1 MLTNSSIIN
10 VEPLGFQ
17 WSVADPFLF
26 CVHHLDYYPQGD
38 GHYGP
43 NQPLVGRHIGQDFDG
58 KDGWRM
64 YHGNKVPGF
73 PGHPHRG
80 FETITVVEQ
89 GLVDHADSL
98 GAAGRYGNGDIQW
111 MTAGSGIQHSEM
123 FPLINEEKVN
133 TLELFQIWLN
143 LPANKKMVDP
153 HFKMFW
159 NESVPR
165 VQLTTGAKIKIIA
178 GNYKNEGFALKP
190 PPDSWAASS
199 ESEVLIWIIELEKD
213 GELSLPETDS
223 AVLRNLYLYS
233 GDSIR
238 INDRKI
244 GSYNRIEVMATERV
258 RVFSPDGEA
267 KLLLLQ
273 GKPIAE
279 PVAQYGPFVMN
290 TREQIEEAFHDYQRT
305 QFGGWPWGK
314 ADPVHGAKNRFARY
328 ANGEQ
333 DHPI

>member
-1 MLTNSSIIN
+1 MLTNSSIIK

-17 WSVADPFLF
+17 WPVADPFLF
-26 CVHHLDYYPQGD
+26 CVHHLDYYPKGD

-43 NQPLVGRHIGQDFDG
+43 DESLVGRHIGQDFAG

-64 YHGNKVPGF
+64 YHGSKIPGF

-80 FETITVVEQ
+80 FETVTVVEQ

-123 FPLINEEKVN
+123 FPLLKEDKTN

-143 LPANKKMVDP
+143 LPAKNKMVDP

-159 NESVPR
+159 NENVPR
-165 VQLTTGAKIKIIA
+165 VQLPTGAKIKIIA
-178 GNYKNEGFALKP
+178 GNYKNDTVALEP
-190 PPDSWAASS
+190 PPDSWAANPLS
-199 ESEVLIWIIELEKD
+199 ELLIWIIELEKD
-213 GELSLPETDS
+213 GEINLPQTES
-223 AVLRNLYLYS
+223 AVLRNLYFYS
-233 GDSIR
+233 GESIL
-238 INDRKI
+238 INDREI
-244 GSYNRIEVMATERV
+244 GSYNRIEVMATEQV
-258 RVFSPDGEA
+258 RILSPEGGA

-305 QFGGWPWGK
+305 QFGGWPWDS
-314 ADPVHGAKNRFARY
+314 ADPVHGKQGRFARY
-328 ANGEQ
+328 ANGQQ
-333 DHPI
+333 DLPG